1 MARSL
6 GTLIMVAARAM
17 GNHTTITVAGA
28 GGQLQLNAC
37 KPVII
42 DAFLQS
48 ARLLADACESFTD
61 NCIVGITAD
70 RKRIAAN
77 SVENSL
83 MLVTSL
89 TRIGYD
95 NAAAIARQAHTEGL
109 SLREAALAT
118 GLITEVQFDLWIRP
132 QDMDEVKAITHVREH
147 TQTHIRH
154 RRPRHQRIA

>member
-1 MARSL
+1 MVCARCS
-6 GTLIMVAARAM
+6 A
-17 GNHTTITVAGA
+17 ITPPSRSPGSQ
-28 GGQLQLNAC
+28 GHFELNVC

-42 DAFLQS
+42 YAFLQS
-48 ARLLADACESFTD
+48 DRLLADACESFTD

-70 RKRIAAN
+70 RSALPN

-89 TRIGYD
+89 APRIGYD

-132 QDMDEVKAITHVREH
+132 QDMVGS
-147 TQTHIRH
+147 
-154 RRPRHQRIA
+154 RR